1 MVYMYRTVKVQML
14 TLKKKASSVRG
25 FGVFTNMKYLEA
37 WNWMLG
43 LFLSPWQDKTNTQ
56 ENQKEQGKKAVSE
69 KVGRYSLYVLLN
81 LF

>member
-43 LFLSPWQDKTNTQ
+43 LFLSPWQDKKNTQ
-56 ENQKEQGKKAVSE
+56 ENQKEQGKKQYQKRLADTVCM
-69 KVGRYSLYVLLN
+69 
-81 LF
+81 FC

>member
-14 TLKKKASSVRG
+14 IFKKKTSSVRG
-25 FGVFTNMKYLEA
+25 FWVFTNMKYLEA

-56 ENQKEQGKKAVSE
+56 ENQKEQGKKQYQKRLADTVCM
-69 KVGRYSLYVLLN
+69 
-81 LF
+81 FC